1 MMMQMVG
8 SFAEFERAMIRERTR
23 AGLQSA
29 RQQGRIGGRKVKL
42 NAEQCREIVAKV
54 NAGQWSK
61 SDAARLFSVHP
72 STIMR
77 LLARH
82 RQGLS

>member
-1 MMMQMVG
+1 
-8 SFAEFERAMIRERTR
+8 MIRERTR

-42 NAEQCREIVAKV
+42 TTKQRQEIITKV

-72 STIMR
+72 STVTR

-82 RQGLS
+82 RQGLSE